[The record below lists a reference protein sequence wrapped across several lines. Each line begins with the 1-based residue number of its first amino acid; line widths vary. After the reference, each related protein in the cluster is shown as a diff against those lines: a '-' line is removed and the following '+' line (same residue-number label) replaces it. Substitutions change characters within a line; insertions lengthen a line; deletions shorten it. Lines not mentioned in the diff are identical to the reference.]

1 VGRRLGQQQNVA
13 VVGFTI
19 ASLGALGKIFEA
31 KLFQNV
37 VVELINIVD

>member
-19 ASLGALGKIFEA
+19 ASLGALGKNFEA

-37 VVELINIVD
+37 VVE

>member
-19 ASLGALGKIFEA
+19 ASLGALGKILEQSCFKMSSLSE
-31 KLFQNV
+31 
-37 VVELINIVD
+37 

>member
-19 ASLGALGKIFEA
+19 ASLGALGKNFWSKAVSKCRRWE
-31 KLFQNV
+31 KKYR
-37 VVELINIVD
+37 

>member
-19 ASLGALGKIFEA
+19 ASLGALGNIFEA
-31 KLFQNV
+31 KLLQNV
-37 VVELINIVD
+37 VFE